1 MRCVMSESLPE
12 DRSTPPRLPLNLG
25 EGFRVAFDTIRSNKV
40 RSGLTIL
47 GVSVGVGVVVLLAAF
62 ITGLRTTI
70 HESFEASG
78 PANFVINRFD
88 FTAAREGNDGNGRP
102 PWWNRPVILPVEA
115 DRVGRLASV
124 QEALYNVQ
132 LTVTVDFDGQR
143 VSSVQAAGH
152 AAGWPNYTQG
162 DFVAGRNFTPAEV
175 RQSRALVV
183 LSSALA
189 EELLGFRD
197 PIGRLVGIVRG
208 SRGIREEFTVV
219 GVFEPAPNIFTT
231 VIKHWAVV
239 THTAATKR
247 LKASDR
253 QAQILIVPIDSLPLS
268 RVQDE
273 VIGVMRS
280 IRGLGPRA
288 ENDFALIESAQIL
301 NLFNRFTAMIF
312 LVMFALT
319 SAALMVGGVGVIGIM
334 LISVTER
341 TREIGVRKA
350 VGATR
355 REILWQF
362 LVEAALLTVA
372 GAAVGMAA
380 GGGAAVAVSSLTPLP
395 ARVPLWAVVTALA
408 MATVS
413 GMLFGLLP
421 ALRASRLEPVAA
433 LRHE

>member
-1 MRCVMSESLPE
+1 MSEPLPG
-12 DRSTPPRLPLNLG
+12 DRHPPPRSWLNLG
-25 EGFRVAFDTIRSNKV
+25 EGFRVAVEAIRSNKV

-47 GVSVGVGVVVLLAAF
+47 GVAVGVGVVVLMAAF

-70 HESFEASG
+70 QESFQASG
-78 PANFVINRFD
+78 PTNFVINRFD
-88 FTAAREGNDGNGRP
+88 FTAARRDNNGNGRP
-102 PWWNRPVILPVEA
+102 PWWNRPVIVPAEA
-115 DRVGRLASV
+115 DRVDRLASV

-132 LTVTVDFDGQR
+132 FTITADFDGQH
-143 VSSVQAAGH
+143 VTNIQSAGH
-152 AAGWPNYTQG
+152 ASGWPNYTEG

-189 EELLGFRD
+189 EELFGYRD
-197 PIGRLVGIVRG
+197 PIGRLVGIVQGNRTL
-208 SRGIREEFTVV
+208 REEFTVV

-239 THTAATKR
+239 PYTAAIKR

-253 QAQILIVPIDSLPLS
+253 QAQILIVPMDSIPLLQ
-268 RVQDE
+268 VQDE

-280 IRGLGPRA
+280 IRGLGPRT
-288 ENDFALIESAQIL
+288 ENNFALIETAQIL
-301 NLFNRFTAMIF
+301 SLFNRFTAMIF
-312 LVMFALT
+312 LVMLALT

-362 LVEAALLTVA
+362 LVEATLLTVA
-372 GAAVGMAA
+372 GAAVGMAV
-380 GGGAAVAVSSLTPLP
+380 GSGAAALVSSLTPLP

-408 MATVS
+408 MATVT

>member
-1 MRCVMSESLPE
+1 MSELPP
-12 DRSTPPRLPLNLG
+12 DRQLNLG
-25 EGFRVAFDTIRSNKV
+25 EGFRVALDTIRSNKV
-40 RSGLTIL
+40 RSGLTIM
-47 GVSVGVGVVVLLAAF
+47 GVSVGVAVVVLLAAI
-62 ITGLRTTI
+62 ITGLRTTVQ
-70 HESFEASG
+70 EAFQASG
-78 PANFVINRFD
+78 STNFVINRFD
-88 FTAAREGNDGNGRP
+88 FTAVRSDDDGNGRP
-102 PWWNRPVILPVEA
+102 PWWNRPVILPAEA

-124 QEALYNVQ
+124 KESLYNVQ
-132 LTVTVDFDGQR
+132 LTVTADFAGQR
-143 VSSVQAAGH
+143 VTNVQAAGH

-189 EELLGFRD
+189 EELFGFQD
-197 PIGRLVGIVRG
+197 PIGRPVGIAGGRG
-208 SRGIREEFTVV
+208 NLREEFTVA

-239 THTAATKR
+239 PYTTAKKR
-247 LKASDR
+247 LNASDN
-253 QAQILIVPIDSLPLS
+253 QAQILIVPADSVFLS
-268 RVQDE
+268 QVQDE
-273 VIGVMRS
+273 VIGVVRS

-301 NLFNRFTAMIF
+301 GLFNRFTAMIF

-341 TREIGVRKA
+341 TREIGIRKA

-355 REILWQF
+355 LEILWQF

-372 GAAVGMAA
+372 GAAVGMVV
-380 GGGAAVAVSSLTPLP
+380 GGGAAALVASLTPLP
-395 ARVPLWAVVTALA
+395 ARLPLWGVATALA
-408 MATVS
+408 MATVT

>member
-1 MRCVMSESLPE
+1 MSEPLPG
-12 DRSTPPRLPLNLG
+12 DRPTPPHPPLNLG
-25 EGFRVAFDTIRSNKV
+25 EGFRVAYDTIRSNKV

-47 GVSVGVGVVVLLAAF
+47 GVSVGVAVVMLLAAF

-70 HESFEASG
+70 QESFQASG
-78 PANFVINRFD
+78 PTNFVITRFD
-88 FTAAREGNDGNGRP
+88 FTAVRIDDIGNGRP
-102 PWWNRPVILPVEA
+102 PWWDRQVIVPAEA

-132 LTVTVDFDGQR
+132 LTVTADFDGQR
-143 VSSVQAAGH
+143 VTNIQSAGH
-152 AAGWPNYTQG
+152 AAGWPSYTEG

-183 LSSALA
+183 ISSALA
-189 EELLGFRD
+189 EELFGYRD
-197 PIGRLVGIVRG
+197 PVGRLVGIVRG
-208 SRGIREEFTVV
+208 SRGLREEFTVV

-239 THTAATKR
+239 PYTAAIKR
-247 LKASDR
+247 LKASDE

-380 GGGAAVAVSSLTPLP
+380 GGGAALAVSSLTPLP

-408 MATVS
+408 MATFS